1 MEVDTCL
8 LVELSLC
15 IIAVESRYCA
25 GAVLSAEQAR
35 WPFSQLKHLGLYKT
49 HVTGECL
56 PHLEHLEG
64 LRFLDA
70 RSAHP
75 C

>member
-1 MEVDTCL
+1 MVLVDDF
-8 LVELSLC
+8 
-15 IIAVESRYCA
+15 A
-25 GAVLSAEQAR
+25 GGVLSAEQAR
-35 WPFSQLKHLGLYKT
+35 WPFSRLKHLGLHKT

-70 RSAHP
+70 RSAG
-75 C
+75 

>member
-1 MEVDTCL
+1 MPQL
-8 LVELSLC
+8 F
-15 IIAVESRYCA
+15 AAA
-25 GAVLSAEQAR
+25 GTVLSAEQAR
-35 WPFSQLKHLGLYKT
+35 WPLSQLKHLGLHKT

-70 RSAHP
+70 RSALSMLINAVMH
-75 C
+75 

>member
-1 MEVDTCL
+1 MMPHF
-8 LVELSLC
+8 
-15 IIAVESRYCA
+15 CA
-25 GAVLSAEQAR
+25 AAGTVLSAEQAR
-35 WPFSQLKHLGLYKT
+35 WPLSRLKHLGLHKT

-70 RSAHP
+70 RSALCMLLNVAMH
-75 C
+75 